1 MLCRRTKEAKM
12 PAQGFSIR
20 NLLFGFIAG
29 AIAVVVVHQSVVY
42 ALVATGMLPAT
53 SIPWNWKPY
62 GPLGVPTVVN
72 TMFWGGLWGALF
84 GVIWD
89 KLPGG
94 AMWLRGLIY
103 GLIIVV
109 VSNWTLLPLI
119 RAHVFGVTNAAQIAL
134 FSGGDPKRML
144 NTVLIQ
150 MGFGIGLA
158 IIFSVIAK
166 AR

>member
-1 MLCRRTKEAKM
+1 M
-12 PAQGFSIR
+12 PAPGFSVR
-20 NLLFGFIAG
+20 NLLLGFIAG
-29 AIAVVVVHQSVVY
+29 AIAVAIFHQTVVY
-42 ALVATGMLPAT
+42 VLVATGMLPAT
-53 SIPWNWKPY
+53 SIPWNMKAY
-62 GPLGVPTVVN
+62 GPLGVPTIVN
-72 TMFWGGLWGALF
+72 SMFWGGLWGALF

-158 IIFSVIAK
+158 IIFNVIAK

>member
-1 MLCRRTKEAKM
+1 M

-53 SIPWNWKPY
+53 SIPWNLKPY

-94 AMWLRGLIY
+94 AMWLRGLN
-103 GLIIVV
+103 L
-109 VSNWTLLPLI
+109 
-119 RAHVFGVTNAAQIAL
+119 R
-134 FSGGDPKRML
+134 
-144 NTVLIQ
+144 
-150 MGFGIGLA
+150 
-158 IIFSVIAK
+158 VI
-166 AR
+166 